1 MRHLIK
7 YKINHLATF
16 LLAAVLIMESGCT
29 KNFTSLN
36 TPKNLVTENN
46 INNATL
52 GAAFADAEYYGLIGS
67 VGAGWELMHEL
78 HASIYAQIFT
88 TTSSGFTTDQFQEV
102 PSWVDAGW
110 QSFYSGP
117 ATMIKFVEDY
127 TAAHNMPVENAIAK
141 IYSVPMYERM
151 TDFFGAIP
159 FSHFGND
166 STSVSYDSQESIY
179 HAFFNILDSAVAV
192 LKQNTSATPFG
203 TNDIIYGG
211 NVQDWI
217 TLANSLRL
225 RLAMR
230 IVYAD
235 PTLAQQQAEEA
246 VADGVMTGNNQDA
259 LILTT
264 PNNLNYLTQ
273 WTYIDPFCMSATQYS
288 VLVGFNDPR
297 LTAFWAQGGGRL
309 GGNMGFNGVRNG
321 LPISLKTTA
330 LRNGSSGCSF
340 VSKQFLPI
348 ADGGSNPKCIV
359 MDAAECYFLKAE
371 GALRGWNMGGTAQD
385 FYNAGITQSLEYWTN
400 ATPQQIQDYINS
412 TATPDSVPDNGV
424 VAEDFHT
431 PPESNITVAY
441 EASAPFETQLEQIIT
456 QKWLDFFIQPWE
468 AWAERRRTGYPRGY
482 AIIASLDPSIPVT
495 SIIRRMVYPPSEYSN
510 NNAAVTNAVSTYLG
524 GNNNTMTRVWW
535 DKKPL
540 SAYPDLSNTIVH

>member
-1 MRHLIK
+1 MRHLMK
-7 YKINHLATF
+7 YKISYLATL
-16 LLAAVLIMESGCT
+16 LLAAVLILEPGCT

-36 TPKNLVTENN
+36 TPKNLVTEDN

-117 ATMIKFVEDY
+117 ATMVKFVEDY

-151 TDFFGAIP
+151 TDFFGAVP
-159 FSHFGND
+159 FSHFGNN
-166 STSVSYDSQESIY
+166 STSVPYDSQQSIY
-179 HAFFNILDSAVAV
+179 NAFFSILDSAVAV
-192 LKQNTSATPFG
+192 LNQNTSATPFG

-235 PTLAQQQAEEA
+235 PALAQQEAEKA
-246 VADGVMTGNNQDA
+246 VAAGVMTSNNQNA

-297 LTAFWAQGGGRL
+297 LTAFWAQGGNRL

-321 LPISLKTTA
+321 LPIALKTTA

-359 MDAAECYFLKAE
+359 MDAAECNFLRAE
-371 GALRGWNMGGTAQD
+371 GALRGWNMGGTVQD
-385 FYNAGITQSLEYWTN
+385 FYNAGITQSLQYWTN
-400 ATPQQIQDYINS
+400 STPQQIQNYINS
-412 TATPDSVPDNGV
+412 TTTPVPVPNNNV
-424 VAEDFHT
+424 VAEDFNT
-431 PPESNITVAY
+431 PPESNITVQY

-456 QKWLDFFIQPWE
+456 QKWLDFYLQPWE